1 MPERPKARRL
11 RDLKRAHQ
19 QAQDDEGPS
28 PRVEDYIEV
37 IYELI
42 IQKGYA
48 RIADISQHLAVSAP
62 TVTKT
67 VQRLDDEG
75 LLDYE
80 RYRGVT
86 LTQQG
91 ETLAEDLRRRH
102 SLVTTFLK
110 QIGVDDEAAHRV
122 TEGIEHH
129 IDAPTLE
136 RIASF
141 VTHADQDPDWL
152 ARLHDEEDHKG

>member
-1 MPERPKARRL
+1 MTRRPKAHRL

-19 QAQDDEGPS
+19 QAQDEEGPS

-48 RIADISQHLAVSAP
+48 RIADISQHLAVSSP
-62 TVTKT
+62 TVSKT

-75 LLDYE
+75 LLVYE

-86 LTQQG
+86 LTDQG

-110 QIGVDDEAAHRV
+110 QIGIDDEAAHRV

-136 RIASF
+136 RIAAF
-141 VTHADQDPDWL
+141 VAHADENPDWIQQ
-152 ARLHDEEDHKG
+152 LHDDEDA